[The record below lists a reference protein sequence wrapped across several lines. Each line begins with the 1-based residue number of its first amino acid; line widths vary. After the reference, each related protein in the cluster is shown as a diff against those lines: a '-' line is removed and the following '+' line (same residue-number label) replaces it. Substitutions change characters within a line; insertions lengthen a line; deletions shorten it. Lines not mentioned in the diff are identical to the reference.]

1 MSIKY
6 HLDIHVKSSI
16 HQNELH
22 KSFDKM
28 AADLPLIFQIETLG
42 GNRDKVTAEF
52 NGKMFYSA
60 KFSPRD
66 FWDAFWQN
74 IAQEARK
81 RLQLG
86 ENSSSIKM
94 ACIDAGKNMM
104 ASLMGTNPVKAGLSD
119 YIHVSNIQIRNFI
132 LLSLSKHLYAL
143 LIDLGKFA
151 GKYGGFIGFIEE
163 PVLKVRP
170 VTASEHF
177 QTAMRGLIDF
187 YSRTSEMGLNI
198 TKKALLYE
206 KGRSNII
213 LRLFEL
219 PASTGIPEI
228 GIPICYWDAGL
239 IAGIVETIIGTPVDA
254 QETHCWGLGD
264 AFCDFHISLDENRQ
278 STTIFSS
285 QIPHCWPF
293 HIKKVLHSLI
303 RSEYLS
309 ISEGRKIRNGISD
322 YVHISLFQLFFS
334 TLAAIEDFGPFLLAS
349 AGKRHGRGLAAY
361 YSKNETLSLEKAF
374 ESAQK
379 LASGH
384 KLLFGGHHDTEFL
397 KDGIILHSRITLLEG
412 KRSQSQDIYFYEA
425 GFFSGL
431 LSELTKTEIWLTMDV
446 SASGDGCCE
455 LKVDDSSPS

>member
-1 MSIKY
+1 MSFKY
-6 HLDIHVKSSI
+6 HLDIRIKSSI
-16 HQNELH
+16 HQNELQN
-22 KSFDKM
+22 SFAKM
-28 AADLPLIFQIETLG
+28 EADLPLIFQIETLG
-42 GNRDKVTAEF
+42 GYRDEVTAEF
-52 NGKMFYSA
+52 NGTLFYSA

-66 FWDAFWQN
+66 FWDAFWQF

-104 ASLMGTNPVKAGLSD
+104 ASLTGTNPVKLGLIN

-132 LLSLSKHLYAL
+132 LLSLSKQLYAL

-163 PVLKVRP
+163 PVLKIRP
-170 VTASEHF
+170 MTASEHF
-177 QTAMRGLIDF
+177 QTAMRGLMDF

-198 TKKALLYE
+198 TKKALIYE

-239 IAGIVETIIGTPVDA
+239 IAGIVETIIGTPVYA
-254 QETHCWGLGD
+254 EETHCWGLGD
-264 AFCDFHISLDENRQ
+264 TFCDFHISLNENRQ
-278 STTIFSS
+278 STTILSS
-285 QIPHCWPF
+285 PISHCWSF
-293 HIKKVLHSLI
+293 YIKKILHFLI
-303 RSEYLS
+303 RNEHLS
-309 ISEGRKIRNGISD
+309 INEGRKIRNGISD
-322 YVHISLFQLFFS
+322 YVHISLYQLFFS
-334 TLAAIEDFGPFLLAS
+334 ILAAIEDFGPFLLAS

-361 YSKNETLSLEKAF
+361 YSKNKTLSLEKAF
-374 ESAQK
+374 EFAQK

-384 KLLFGGHHDTEFL
+384 KLLTAGHHDTEFL
-397 KDGIILHSRITLLEG
+397 KDGIILHNHATLLEG
-412 KRSQSQDIYFYEA
+412 KRSQNKDLYFYEA

-431 LSELTKTEIWLTMDV
+431 LSELTKTEIWLNMDV
-446 SASGDGCCE
+446 SAIGDGCYE
-455 LKVDDSSPS
+455 LKVDDSSS